1 MKKIVL
7 LLFLLIGSTVFL
19 SAQKV
24 INGKVTDEDQS
35 PLPGVSVVAKGTNI
49 GTLTDIDGQFSL
61 QVPQGANILTFS
73 FIGMK
78 RTEVEI
84 GTQTFVSV
92 VMSVDVGVLD
102 EVVVIGYGTI
112 KKSDLTGSISS
123 VKGDNIR
130 LQAVGNVVQS
140 LSGVA
145 AGVQVLQTSGQ
156 PGSST
161 NVVIR
166 GGNSLLGDN
175 NPLYIVDGT
184 PMITD
189 LSMFNTND
197 IESIEILK
205 DASGT
210 AIYGSRGANGV
221 VLVTTKKGKA
231 GATNI
236 EYSGYYG
243 MQQVTKKIDM
253 LNAEEFALLVNE
265 RYTNDGLTP
274 YFSASQ
280 IASFGE
286 GFNWQDAV
294 FQIAPIQN
302 HSLRLSGGTDKT
314 TYSVSGSYFGQEGI
328 IINSGYNNLQL
339 RTRLDTKITK
349 DWTFSINTVLSRRTN
364 KNVHSNN
371 TERGMGV
378 LSAAVGCPPTIP
390 DYDENG
396 DYSFMMPYPFS
407 PEGLDN
413 PIAMAYEKR
422 MLNSSN
428 DLSLN
433 LSTSV
438 NILRDLTFYSSLG
451 IQYDNARE
459 DFYSGTKLFASR
471 TGTATIGYSELMNIL
486 NENTLT
492 YKKVFA
498 DDHDVTLLGG
508 VTAQKNSF
516 QDLEAGSTGYLTDIL
531 QNYSLQS
538 GESYQTPTSSIS
550 DWTLLSYLSRINYSF
565 RSKYLFTASI
575 RADGSS
581 RFGSKNRWGYF
592 PSFAIGW
599 NISEENFLRG
609 NPTLNNL
616 KLRLSWGQT
625 GNTSISPYQSLSVL
639 SSIQTVFDDNLNIGY
654 APGSIM
660 PNPELKWETT
670 SQANAGIDAGFL
682 SDRITLSADFYY
694 KVTKDL
700 LVNIP
705 VTPSSGYTSQTTN
718 LGNIENKGLELALN
732 WRVIDRD
739 FSWNI
744 GSTFTLNRNKVLS
757 LPQGGDIFGTTI
769 GWVLP
774 AMNLVREGYPVGV
787 FYGYIEDGL
796 KEDGNIKYVDLYEDG
811 TINTLDRTIIGDP
824 NPDYIFGINSDM
836 SYRNFGLTLLINGV
850 QGNDILNYNMSNIG
864 DSFSYGINQIQ
875 DILGNYWTASNPD
888 PNAKYPRISKDTRF
902 LGSDRFV
909 EDGSYIQLKNIKL
922 SYSLSGDK
930 FKAFKVYNS
939 QVFISLQNLLTIT
952 KYSFFTPIQNTLG
965 TGINKGI
972 DKWGYPDA
980 RIFMIGV
987 MVNL

>member
-1 MKKIVL
+1 MKKILL

-19 SAQKV
+19 LAQKV
-24 INGKVTDEDQS
+24 VNGKVTDEDQN

-61 QVPQGANILTFS
+61 QVPSGANTLIFS

-78 RTEVEI
+78 RSEVEVRA
-84 GTQTFVSV
+84 QTFISV
-92 VMSVDVGVLD
+92 VMSVDVGILD

-231 GATNI
+231 GGTNI

-265 RYTNDGLTP
+265 RYANDGLAP
-274 YFSASQ
+274 YFSASE

-314 TYSVSGSYFGQEGI
+314 TYSISGSYFGQEGI

-349 DWTFSINTVLSRRTN
+349 DWTFTINTVLSRRAN
-364 KNVHSNN
+364 KNIHSNN

-390 DYDENG
+390 DYDKNG

-413 PIAMAYEKR
+413 PIAMAYEKK

-438 NILRDLTFYSSLG
+438 NILRDLTFYSSIG

-498 DDHDVTLLGG
+498 EDHDITLLGG
-508 VTAQKNSF
+508 VTAQKNTF

-538 GESYQTPTSSIS
+538 GESFQTPTSSLS
-550 DWTLLSYLSRINYSF
+550 DWTLLSYLGRVNYSF

-581 RFGSKNRWGYF
+581 RFGSNNRWGYF

-682 SDRITLSADFYY
+682 GDRITLSADFYY
-694 KVTKDL
+694 KKTRDL

-718 LGNIENKGLELALN
+718 LGNIENKGLELAFN
-732 WRVIDRD
+732 WRVIDRE
-739 FSWNI
+739 FSWTI
-744 GSTFTLNRNKVLS
+744 GSTLTLNRNKVLS

-796 KEDGNIKYVDLYEDG
+796 KEDGNINYVDLFEDG

-836 SYRNFGLTLLINGV
+836 SFRNFGLTFLINGV

-864 DSFSYGINQIQ
+864 DSFSYGINQTQ
-875 DILGNYWTASNPD
+875 DILGNYWTAANPD

-909 EDGSYIQLKNIKL
+909 EDGSYVQIKNIKL

-930 FKAFKVYNS
+930 FKSLKVYNS
-939 QVFISLQNLLTIT
+939 QVFISLQNLITLT

-980 RIFMIGV
+980 RILMVGV

>member
-7 LLFLLIGSTVFL
+7 MLIVLIGSSTFL
-19 SAQKV
+19 FAQRV
-24 INGKVTDEDQS
+24 ITGNVTDEDQN
-35 PLPGVSVVAKGTNI
+35 PLPGVSVVVKGTTV
-49 GTLTDIDGQFSL
+49 GTLTDGNGQFRF
-61 QVPQGANILTFS
+61 QVPDDARTLAFS

-78 RTEVEI
+78 SLEVPVGSNTSFDI
-84 GTQTFVSV
+84 T
-92 VMSVDVGVLD
+92 MSIDVGLLD
-102 EVVVIGYGTI
+102 EVVVIGYGSI

-130 LQAVGNVVQS
+130 LQAVGNVVES

-161 NVVIR
+161 SVIIR

-205 DASGT
+205 DASAT
-210 AIYGSRGANGV
+210 AIYGSRAANGV

-231 GATNI
+231 GETNI

-243 MQQVTKKIDM
+243 LQQVSKTIDM
-253 LNAEEFALLVNE
+253 LNAEEFAMLVNE
-265 RYTNDGLTP
+265 RFTNDGLDP
-274 YFSASQ
+274 YFSSAE

-294 FQIAPIQN
+294 FRIAPIQN
-302 HSLRLSGGTDKT
+302 HSLRLSGGSERV
-314 TYSVSGSYFGQEGI
+314 TYNISGSYFGQEGI
-328 IINSGYNNLQL
+328 IINSGYQNLQL
-339 RTRLDTKITK
+339 RTRLDTKIT
-349 DWTFSINTVLSRRTN
+349 DNWTFSLNSVLSRRTN
-364 KNVHSNN
+364 NNLHSNN

-390 DYDENG
+390 DYDDQGN
-396 DYSFMMPYPFS
+396 YSFMMPYPFS

-413 PIAMAYEKR
+413 PIAMAYEKTMVNR
-422 MLNSSN
+422 SN

-433 LSTSV
+433 LSTSLNLFEDFV
-438 NILRDLTFYSSLG
+438 FYSSVG

-459 DFYSGTKLFASR
+459 DYYSGTKLFASR
-471 TGTATIGYSELMNIL
+471 TGTARIGYAELMNIL

-492 YKKVFA
+492 YSKEFRS
-498 DDHDVTLLGG
+498 DHDLTILGG
-508 VTAQKNSF
+508 FTSQRNIS
-516 QDLEAGSTGYLTDIL
+516 QSLEAGSTGYLTDIL
-531 QNYSLQS
+531 ENYSLQS
-538 GESYQTPTSSIS
+538 GENYSTPESYYS
-550 DWTLLSYLSRINYSF
+550 DWTLLSYLGRINYSYKN
-565 RSKYLFTASI
+565 KYLFTTSI

-581 RFGSKNRWGYF
+581 RFGSENRWGYF
-592 PSFAIGW
+592 PSFALGW
-599 NISEENFLRG
+599 NVSEEGFLNG
-609 NPTLNNL
+609 NRTINNL

-625 GNTSISPYQSLSVL
+625 GNTSISPYQSLAIL
-639 SSIQTVFDDNLNIGY
+639 SSIQAVFDDNLNIGY

-660 PNPELKWETT
+660 PNPKLKWETT
-670 SQANAGIDAGFL
+670 SQTNAGVDIGL
-682 SDRITLSADFYY
+682 LRDRLTFSADFYY
-694 KVTKDL
+694 KRTKDL
-700 LVNIP
+700 LVSVPVIP
-705 VTPSSGYTSQTTN
+705 STGYSSQTTN
-718 LGNIENKGLELALN
+718 LGTIQNKGLELAAT
-732 WRVIDRD
+732 WRAVEGP

-757 LPQGGDIFGTTI
+757 LPEGGDIFGTTI

-787 FYGYIEDGL
+787 FFGYIEDGL
-796 KEDGNIKYVDLYEDG
+796 TEDGNIKYVDLDPNG
-811 TINTLDRTIIGDP
+811 IINSLDRTIIGDP
-824 NPDYIFGINSDM
+824 NPSFIFGINSDM
-836 SYRNFGLTLLINGV
+836 TYKNLGLTILINGV

-864 DSFSYGINQIQ
+864 DSFSYGINQTQ
-875 DILGNYWTASNPD
+875 DILGNYWTEQNPD
-888 PNAKYPRISKDTRF
+888 PNAKYPRISQNTRF
-902 LGSDRFV
+902 LGSDRFI
-909 EDGSYIQLKNIKL
+909 EDGSYVQLKNIKL
-922 SYSLSGDK
+922 SYSLKGEK
-930 FKAFKVYNS
+930 FNTSPLQNS
-939 QVFISLQNLLTIT
+939 QIFLSLQNLVTFT

-972 DKWGYPDA
+972 DKWGYPDT
-980 RIFMIGV
+980 RIYMLGV
-987 MVNL
+987 IINL